1 MVVKMMVNGNALYT
15 VGEDQVVN
23 KFDILGGRQLKLS
36 QSIEQEKLVSLLATV
51 NSKAYISYY

>member
-1 MVVKMMVNGNALYT
+1 MMVNGNALYT